1 MKSAKILR
9 ITFFFLVLCLSV
21 LPIKGQAA
29 VALPQSSPQEG
40 LWLPLSQ
47 FGYPGPLR
55 LSGQFGERYLY
66 LPIPPGM
73 QTETFR
79 FTLRNSVDVQS
90 GFLEIYNRE
99 RVLQAFA
106 LESSPQTVEMS
117 LSDVQVENGYLVLHL
132 ISRLRSQ
139 DDLCETAYV
148 GAWLDIEDAHLKLS
162 GQPAQPKTVAEFFPP
177 LLTHLI
183 IEVPPPLSPDQAEA
197 VLRLVAALQAKY
209 AGQPFNLLLVGDSQQ
224 IPAELGE
231 QPLARRVIVRQQPQ
245 AGIALQ
251 SDQTLPTLILQG
263 EGPALSTHSAWLSS
277 SLQAF
282 GIGRQM
288 QVLAWE
294 ELDEASSQVV
304 TLAELGYPL
313 QQVSGV
319 GRMDISISFSQ
330 ADLGGSLHN
339 LHARLVGTFT
349 PIEALASATL
359 TVLFNG
365 AQVRSQLLSNTTQY
379 DLYLSLPNAL
389 LRRENTLTL
398 RFDYTPRQGECRIGV
413 SPFTAQLWENSYL
426 QFEAGETLPIGFSR
440 FPQRLLPKAEVTI
453 EPLTIENLR
462 RATNLVIALQ
472 KLSKKPLHLSW
483 VDWQAGQTS
492 NKSWLILQGNAT
504 QVATLRPPLEMTPFR
519 LVDVSGREL
528 LRLESESP
536 FAVLQA
542 FEHNQRQVLWLTA
555 HERAEL
561 MDQLLLN
568 LQRNPNGWYDLAGDV
583 YLLGEGMSRPIGMDV
598 RGGAV
603 RVEPLQ
609 ASPGVWLT
617 RLRPYLFGAALLLL
631 LAGLVWLYPRL
642 VRKQPSAS

>member
-1 MKSAKILR
+1 MKRTKILR
-9 ITFFFLVLCLSV
+9 VAFFLLTLCLSG
-21 LPIKGQAA
+21 LPMKAQAA
-29 VALPQSSPQEG
+29 IALPQSSPQEG
-40 LWLPLSQ
+40 LWLSLSQ
-47 FGYPGPLR
+47 FGYPGPIR

-66 LPIPPGM
+66 IPIPPGM
-73 QTETFR
+73 QTEAIK
-79 FTLRNSVDVQS
+79 FTLRTSADVQS

-99 RVLQAFA
+99 RVLQSFP
-106 LESSPQTVEMS
+106 LETSPQTVEFS
-117 LSDVQVENGYLVLHL
+117 LEDAQVENGYLILRL

-148 GAWLDIEDAHLKLS
+148 GAWLDIEDAILKL
-162 GQPAQPKTVAEFFPP
+162 GGAPAPPQTVAEFFPP

-183 IEVPPPLSPDQAEA
+183 IEVPPPQKPEQAEA
-197 VLRLVAALQAKY
+197 VLRLAAALQAKY
-209 AGQPFNLLLVGDSQQ
+209 ASQPFTLLLVDDPQQ
-224 IPAELGE
+224 IPADIWE
-231 QPLARRVIVRQQPQ
+231 QPLARRVIVRQHSQ
-245 AGIALQ
+245 ASITLQ
-251 SDQTLPTLILQG
+251 SDPALPTLILQG
-263 EGPALSTHSAWLSS
+263 EGQALSTHSAWLSS
-277 SLQAF
+277 SLQGF

-288 QVLAWE
+288 QVLAWNE
-294 ELDEASSQVV
+294 TGEASSQVV
-304 TLAELGYPL
+304 TLADLGYPL

-319 GRMDISISFSQ
+319 GRLDISISFSQ

-339 LHARLVGTFT
+339 LHARLVGAFT

-379 DLYLSLPNAL
+379 DLYLSLPNSL

-413 SPFTAQLWENSYL
+413 SPFTAQLWQNSYV

-453 EPLTIENLR
+453 EPLSTDNLR
-462 RATNLVIALQ
+462 RATELVTALQ
-472 KLSKKPLHLSW
+472 KLSKKPLHLTW
-483 VDWQAGQTS
+483 VDWQAAQTS
-492 NKSWLILQGNAT
+492 KKSWLILQGDAA
-504 QVATLRPPLEMTPFR
+504 QVATLKPPLELTPFR
-519 LVDVSGREL
+519 LVDVAGREL
-528 LRLESESP
+528 LRLEGESP

-542 FEHNQRQVLWLTA
+542 FEHNQREVLWLTA
-555 HERAEL
+555 HQQAEL
-561 MDQLLLN
+561 MDELLSN
-568 LQRNPNGWYDLAGDV
+568 LRQNPNGWYDLAGDV

-609 ASPGVWLT
+609 ASPSVWLA

-642 VRKQPSAS
+642 VRKQPSTS